1 VTTAGIASLLP
12 LPVVIPIGGAVAAPL
27 VARIHRRLPLVVS
40 TIALLSATVALAI
53 IASRAYQGD
62 GLVLSHFLGH
72 WGPVNGRA
80 LGIALAADPFGMA
93 FALVSAAL
101 GTLLVVSALS
111 ELAEL
116 GPRELGSFAC
126 LVQLLIAALIGS
138 ALTADMINLF
148 VWFEVAALSSYG
160 LVGFFLERPIALEAS
175 FKMLVLTSIA
185 GFAIFI
191 GSSLLYA
198 DYGALNFGQLH
209 IMLSDHIGTAALL
222 ALALLVTGF
231 GTKAGIVP
239 FHAWLPDAHSPAPGA
254 VSALFSALMVD
265 LGVVA
270 IARIVFQVYGT
281 GTDRPLL
288 GLLTGLGI
296 ASALLGAV
304 LALAQDDVK
313 RLLAWDTVS
322 QMGILIV
329 GFATA
334 TAAGIAGATYH
345 LINHA
350 LFKALL
356 FLCAGAVVHATG
368 ETSLSRMGGLARRRP
383 LLTAAFTI
391 GVLAIAGVP
400 PMNGYAS
407 LGLLHEGVHESGG
420 VGLEAATVLAQVIT
434 VAALGRAAYLG
445 FYRRRK
451 GAYEHLEPLRW
462 GMRIVLIVLGASCVA
477 FGALPGLVI
486 DHVAIP
492 AAAELLHPASY
503 TAGILNGST
512 ALPHVSV
519 SFSYLGLSHV
529 LVAVL
534 TVVLGIALAVRY
546 VRRGEPTV
554 VRLLRVVH
562 NGSVNDY
569 AAFLTAG
576 FLTAVVVLWV

>member
-1 VTTAGIASLLP
+1 MTTAGVASLLP

-27 VARIHRRLPLVVS
+27 LARIHRRLPLIVS
-40 TIALLSATVALAI
+40 TIALLGATAVLAV
-53 IASRAYQGD
+53 IASRVYQGD
-62 GLVLSHFLGH
+62 GFVVSHFFGH

-80 LGIALAADPFGMA
+80 LGIAFAVDPFGLS
-93 FALVSAAL
+93 FALLSAAL
-101 GTLLVVSALS
+101 GTLLVASALS
-111 ELAEL
+111 ELGRL
-116 GPRELGSFAC
+116 GPRELGGFAC
-126 LVQLLIAALIGS
+126 LFQLLIAALIGC

-160 LVGFFLERPIALEAS
+160 LAGFFLERPIALEAT
-175 FKMLVLTSIA
+175 FKMLVLTTIA

-191 GSSLLYA
+191 GAAVLYA
-198 DYGALNFGQLH
+198 NHGALNFGQLH
-209 IMLSDHIGTAALL
+209 NSLNAHIGTPDLL
-222 ALALLVTGF
+222 ALALLITGF
-231 GTKAGIVP
+231 GTKAGIAP
-239 FHAWLPDAHSPAPGA
+239 FHAWLPDAHSAAPGA

-265 LGVVA
+265 LGVIA
-270 IARIVFQVYGT
+270 IARIVFQIFGSGT
-281 GTDRPLL
+281 GRPLL
-288 GLLTGLGI
+288 GLLTGLGLS
-296 ASALLGAV
+296 SALLGAA
-304 LALAQDDVK
+304 LALAQDDLK

-383 LLTAAFTI
+383 LLTAAFTV
-391 GVLAIAGVP
+391 GALAIAGIP
-400 PMNGYAS
+400 PLNGYAS
-407 LGLLHEGVHESGG
+407 LGLLHVGVRESGG
-420 VGLEAATVLAQVIT
+420 VGLEVATVLAQVIT

-451 GAYEHLEPLRW
+451 AEYEHLEPLRW
-462 GMRIVLIVLGASCVA
+462 GMRTVLIVLGASCVA
-477 FGALPGLVI
+477 FGALPGVVI

-492 AAAELLHPASY
+492 AASALLHPAEY
-503 TAGILNGST
+503 TAGVLKGHI
-512 ALPHVSV
+512 ALLHASV
-519 SFSYLGLSHV
+519 RFSYVEPSHIV
-529 LVAVL
+529 VTSV

-546 VRRGEPTV
+546 VCRGEPAV
-554 VRLLRVVH
+554 VRLLRAAH

-569 AAFLTAG
+569 VAFLAAG

>member
-1 VTTAGIASLLP
+1 MTTAGIASLLP
-12 LPVVIPIGGAVAAPL
+12 LPVVIPIGGAVTAPL

-40 TIALLSATVALAI
+40 TIALLGATAVLAI
-53 IASRAYQGD
+53 VAARVYRGD
-62 GLVLSHFLGH
+62 GLVLSHFFGH
-72 WGPVNGRA
+72 WGPVNGRV
-80 LGIALAADPFGMA
+80 LGIAFAADPFGMV
-93 FALVSAAL
+93 FALVSAGL

-111 ELAEL
+111 ELGEL
-116 GPRELGSFAC
+116 GPRELGSLAC
-126 LVQLLIAALIGS
+126 LMQLLIAALIGS

-148 VWFEVAALSSYG
+148 VWFEVAALASYG

-185 GFAIFI
+185 GFAVFI
-191 GSSLLYA
+191 GASLLYA
-198 DYGALNFGQLH
+198 GHGALNFGQLH
-209 IMLSDHIGTAALL
+209 NALSNHIGSTALL
-222 ALALLVTGF
+222 ALALLITGF

-239 FHAWLPDAHSPAPGA
+239 FHTWLPDAHSPAPGA

-270 IARIVFQVYGT
+270 IARIVFQVFGSGT
-281 GTDRPLL
+281 GRPLL

-304 LALAQDDVK
+304 LALAQDDLK

-322 QMGILIV
+322 QMGILVV

-345 LINHA
+345 LMNHA

-368 ETSLSRMGGLARRRP
+368 ETSLSRMGGLARQRP

-400 PMNGYAS
+400 PLNGYAS
-407 LGLLHEGVHESGG
+407 LGLLHEGVRDSGG
-420 VGLEAATVLAQVIT
+420 VGLETATVLAQVIT

-445 FYRRRK
+445 FYRPRK
-451 GAYEHLEPLRW
+451 RAYEHLEPLRW

-492 AAAELLHPASY
+492 AAAALLHPAAY
-503 TAGILNGST
+503 TAGILTRPT

-519 SFSYLGLSHV
+519 SFSYVGLSH
-529 LVAVL
+529 LVVSMG
-534 TVVLGIALAVRY
+534 TVVLGLALAVRY
-546 VRRGEPTV
+546 VRRGEPAA
-554 VRLLRVVH
+554 VRVLRAVH

-569 AAFLTAG
+569 AAFLAAG

>member
-1 VTTAGIASLLP
+1 MTTAGIASLLP
-12 LPVVIPIGGAVAAPL
+12 LPVVIPIGGAATAPL

-40 TIALLSATVALAI
+40 TVALLSATVVLAI
-53 IASRAYQGD
+53 IAARVYRGN
-62 GLVLSHFLGH
+62 GLVLSHFFGH
-72 WGPVNGRA
+72 WGPVNGRV
-80 LGIALAADPFGMA
+80 LGIAFAADPFGMV
-93 FALVSAAL
+93 FALVSAGL
-101 GTLLVVSALS
+101 GTLLVIGALS
-111 ELAEL
+111 ELGEL
-116 GPRELGSFAC
+116 GPRELGSLAC

-148 VWFEVAALSSYG
+148 VWFEVAALASYG

-191 GSSLLYA
+191 GASLLYA
-198 DYGALNFGQLH
+198 DHGALNFGQLH
-209 IMLSDHIGTAALL
+209 NALSDHIGSPALL
-222 ALALLVTGF
+222 ALALLITGF

-270 IARIVFQVYGT
+270 IARIVFQVFGSGT
-281 GTDRPLL
+281 GRPLL

-304 LALAQDDVK
+304 LALAQDDLK

-368 ETSLSRMGGLARRRP
+368 QTSLSRMGGLARQRP

-400 PMNGYAS
+400 PLNGYAS
-407 LGLLHEGVHESGG
+407 LGLLHAGVRDSGG
-420 VGLEAATVLAQVIT
+420 VGLEVATVLAQVIT

-445 FYRRRK
+445 FYRRRDR
-451 GAYEHLEPLRW
+451 AYEHLEPLRW
-462 GMRIVLIVLGASCVA
+462 GMRIVLIALGASCVA

-486 DHVAIP
+486 DHVATP
-492 AAAELLHPASY
+492 AAAALLHPAAY
-503 TAGILNGST
+503 TAGILTGPT
-512 ALPHVSV
+512 ALPHTSV
-519 SFSYLGLSHV
+519 SFAFVGLSHV
-529 LVAVL
+529 VVSIV

-546 VRRGEPTV
+546 VRGCEPAV
-554 VRLLRVVH
+554 VRLLRAVH
-562 NGSVNDY
+562 TGSVNDY
-569 AAFLTAG
+569 AALLAAG